1 MHKNQANKKNR
12 PEGLKSAKPRHEG
25 ERRGDDAQAS
35 GARAGDEGR
44 GTSRL
49 FSHKGATEGA
59 LSPARSYPA
68 ARTAQRCS
76 GRAGLASAT
85 VSRPLARTALA
96 AAAPGSHVQLE
107 RLGYFYADP
116 VTSKDGALV
125 WNRTTTLR
133 DTWAKVQKKS

>member
-12 PEGLKSAKPRHEG
+12 PEGLKSAKPRNEG

-68 ARTAQRCS
+68 ARTAHNVLVLPSPGACPPY
-76 GRAGLASAT
+76 RAG
-85 VSRPLARTALA
+85 
-96 AAAPGSHVQLE
+96 
-107 RLGYFYADP
+107 
-116 VTSKDGALV
+116 
-125 WNRTTTLR
+125 
-133 DTWAKVQKKS
+133 